1 MPPIKNAK
9 ELSEKARSRNFLNS
23 SSPQFQTVNKFTQKL
38 MDLQDKLKDNSDIT
52 LKDKVEKYARDLMHL
67 QMHNTPMVS
76 PDALSTS
83 ITNVT
88 VDLPYYLK
96 TPGMDDGKTGYQ
108 KLVEAGDK
116 YGTFTKAELDEAMT
130 LVGQG
135 MDVDLGVDDPE
146 KEKQKEAQ
154 RRAEEE
160 AQRAQA
166 EAEQQAAVDA
176 QANIAMLDDD
186 EEQRQNEE
194 EQAGEVK
201 EEPGRKLLRAVE
213 DKYYLAMELR
223 DAPMPNHAHGGTA
236 PSQYYNARRDAEF
249 GLEETCQRVQ
259 RQLSRMTSDQL
270 DRLYLEFIDN
280 ESMAKMSLEDFQKNA
295 LDPRSDG
302 SWLMKGPFGE
312 STVLKVAEAMEKVL
326 PPEQVEELAAEV
338 SGIKPMVDPEY
349 PQEEKYTYPV
359 QDQIRQLKSSLPP
372 EQQTQENLALLDEIN
387 EETREV
393 SEKYFKYIQKVG
405 KSTLPFNQKTEL
417 TGMEPY
423 AEYEIYACA
432 DEFFKSEEGKKYAK
446 DLAPAK
452 GESRYYDNVIGPA
465 NVDRHKTP
473 EFMKRVPE
481 LRTLE
486 SGMSEETMGDI
497 QSVVDEMNGLGPEAL
512 GLEGFRDPRYNNAPR
527 AESGGKGYALTAVGK
542 AKLALQKAVQTGSM
556 EEIRKAHEHYKTVKE
571 ATDRMM
577 ETARTKPERGQSD
590 IYESNMDALR
600 GKTTPIPEEYLL
612 DFAGHSKLAGVLV
625 LHNYSQTFGIPMQ
638 EIMKKPV
645 PTALQATDKFIAQ
658 NGINGGKTVGAKLA
672 QALSADKATDLD
684 TAFGQ
689 TTHFAIMRGLETL
702 AGFAHSRE
710 EARRLVGQA
719 VLAESAA
726 HGVVQASV
734 ETWKNLANATAEKQ
748 QRLYE
753 QVLLTP
759 EDQLNMADLAEKL
772 DKKNW
777 RSEVS
782 TEKLLKDSVGKGGYD
797 YEALI
802 RKADQVK
809 AEADAEAE
817 RLDDVEDF
825 TTKYNSA
832 EMDCATVITFR
843 KVLQAAPA
851 QDRNSPGY
859 KKLQAETERRTLELK
874 DVKKAET
881 DLDKQIEI
889 LAREKTGWFVSKE
902 NSAEHQQMMKSLQDL
917 QAKKRMLRGETEG
930 ISPEDQQ
937 RLKKIS
943 LDEAIRT
950 ARNDTVAYSRKVEED
965 GKKTSFR
972 YASGADRA
980 NAAIHAVEAL
990 DAMTDAVVGRTTAQ
1004 ELEDKLQRNTMD
1016 RRKDAEQV
1024 RDNAARSLYLS
1035 FIKANPEKYPPE
1047 KQADVLSNE
1056 KLTKSMEKIEKDP
1069 AFQKMMKSMSTD
1081 QLADKIIS
1089 GPDAVL
1095 ASYLDATKALNSQAI
1110 GKSGSEMTREERK
1123 EFMKNADFA
1132 EDEKPKEIEL

>member
-108 KLVEAGDK
+108 KLVEAGDQ

-166 EAEQQAAVDA
+166 EAEQQAVIDA
-176 QANIAMLDDD
+176 QANIGILD
-186 EEQRQNEE
+186 EEPE
-194 EQAGEVK
+194 AGEDK
-201 EEPGRKLLRAVE
+201 AEPEHKLLRAVE
-213 DKYYLAMELR
+213 DRYYLAAELR
-223 DAPMPNHAHGGTA
+223 DAPMPNHTHGGTT
-236 PSQYYNARRDAEF
+236 PSQYYNGRRDAEF
-249 GLEETCQRVQ
+249 GLEETRQRLQ
-259 RQLSRMTSDQL
+259 RQLSKMSSDQL
-270 DRLYLEFIDN
+270 DQVYLEVMD
-280 ESMAKMSLEDFQKNA
+280 EGSMSKLSMADFQNKA
-295 LDPRSDG
+295 LDPQSSG
-302 SWLMKGPFGE
+302 SWLTREPFNE
-312 STVLKVAEAMEKVL
+312 KSLLKLAEAMEKVL
-326 PPEQVEELAAEV
+326 PPEQVDELAAEV
-338 SGIKPMVDPEY
+338 SGIKPMSDPDY
-349 PQEEKYTYPV
+349 PKEEKYDYPV
-359 QDQIRQLKSSLPP
+359 QNEIRQLKNSLPP
-372 EQQTQENLALLDEIN
+372 EQQTRENLALLDEIN
-387 EETREV
+387 EDTREV
-393 SEKYFKYIQKVG
+393 SEKYFEYIQKVG
-405 KSTLPFNQKTEL
+405 KSSLPFNQKTPL
-417 TGMEPY
+417 TGMEHY
-423 AEYEIYACA
+423 ADYVMYAYT
-432 DEFFKSEEGKKYAK
+432 DEFLKSEDGKKYAK
-446 DLAPAK
+446 ELEPAK
-452 GESRYYDNVIGPA
+452 GESRHGYYDVIYEA
-465 NVDRHKTP
+465 TKVDKHKTP

-486 SGMSEETMGDI
+486 SGISEETMGDI
-497 QSVVDEMNGLGPEAL
+497 QSVVDDMNSLGPQAL
-512 GLEGFRDPRYNNAPR
+512 GLGGFCNPKFNNAPR
-527 AESGGKGYALTAVGK
+527 AEAEGKTYALTAIGK
-542 AKLALQKAVQTGSM
+542 AKMDLQEAVKTGDM
-556 EEIRKAHEHYKTVKE
+556 EKIRKAHEWYKTVKQT
-571 ATDRMM
+571 TDHMM
-577 ETARTKPERGQSD
+577 ETARTKPELGQSEV
-590 IYESNMDALR
+590 YEGNMDALR
-600 GKTTPIPEEYLL
+600 GKTTPVPDEYLL
-612 DFAGHSKLAGVLV
+612 DFAGHSKLAGILV
-625 LHNYSQTFGIPMQ
+625 LNNFSQITGIPMK
-638 EIMKKPV
+638 EIMQKPV
-645 PTALQATDKFIAQ
+645 PAALKATDKFITA
-658 NGINGGKTVGAKLA
+658 NGINSGKTAGAKLVH
-672 QALSADKATDLD
+672 ALSAEKALNLGIGF
-684 TAFGQ
+684 AA
-689 TTHFAIMRGLETL
+689 TTHGVIQRGLETL
-702 AGFAHSRE
+702 GGFAHSRE
-710 EARRLVGQA
+710 EAQRLVGQA
-719 VLAESAA
+719 VLAQGATN
-726 HGVVQASV
+726 GVVEAAK
-734 ETWKNLANATAEKQ
+734 ETWLNLANAGAEKQ
-748 QRLYE
+748 QRLYDR
-753 QVLLTP
+753 VLLTP
-759 EDQLNMADLAEKL
+759 EDQLNMTDLAEKF

-777 RSEVS
+777 KSELS
-782 TEKLLKDSVGKGGYD
+782 TDKLLKDTVGKGGFD

-809 AEADAEAE
+809 AEAEDEAE
-817 RLDDVEDF
+817 NLSDDGVETNYRSGALDR
-825 TTKYNSA
+825 
-832 EMDCATVITFR
+832 ATVVTFR
-843 KVLQAAPA
+843 KVLEAAPQ
-851 QDRNSPGY
+851 QDRTSPGY
-859 KKLQAETERRTLELK
+859 QKLRAETERRTLELK
-874 DVKKAET
+874 EVKKAET

-889 LAREKTGWFVSKE
+889 LAREKTGFLVSKE

-917 QAKKRMLRGETEG
+917 QAKKRMLRGDIKD

-943 LDEAIRT
+943 LDDAIRT
-950 ARNDTVAYSRKVEED
+950 ARNDTMAYSRKVEED
-965 GKKTSFR
+965 GRKTKFR
-972 YASGADRA
+972 YASGATRA
-980 NAAIHAVEAL
+980 NGAIHAVEAL
-990 DAMTDAVVGRTTAQ
+990 DEMADAAGGRTKAQ
-1004 ELEDKLQRNTMD
+1004 QLEDSLQRETMD
-1016 RRKDAEQV
+1016 NRKDAQQV

-1095 ASYLDATKALNSQAI
+1095 ASYLDATKALNDQAI

-1123 EFMKNADFA
+1123 EFMQNAAFA